1 MKFRQP
7 PRYDLTGSVEIR
19 MNDRRYYAWLDSE
32 LVVGEVFARNG
43 KAVLRKV
50 TSRDVETSVLL
61 RASDKA
67 HADDDSYM
75 AAPGPCGK

>member
-7 PRYDLTGSVEIR
+7 PKYDLDGSIEIR

-32 LVVGEVFARNG
+32 LVVGEVFGRNG
-43 KAVLRKV
+43 KATLRRV
-50 TSRDVETSVLL
+50 TSREVETSVLL

-67 HADDDSYM
+67 HAST
-75 AAPGPCGK
+75 